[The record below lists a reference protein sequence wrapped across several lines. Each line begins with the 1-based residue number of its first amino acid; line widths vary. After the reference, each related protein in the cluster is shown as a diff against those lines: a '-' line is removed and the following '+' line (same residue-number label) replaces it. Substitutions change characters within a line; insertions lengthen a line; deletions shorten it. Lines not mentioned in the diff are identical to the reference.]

1 MARSQSIITTD
12 HDDIRNWAEE
22 RGASPAC
29 VKRTG
34 RDGDVGMIRLDFP
47 GFSGEGSLETI
58 SWDEWFEAF
67 DKNGLALLY
76 QASTAKGQKSN
87 FNKLISRE
95 TAQAQQQAKGS
106 GRSARGSRSTT
117 RRFVHRVRAPRPEEN
132 ARLILLQPATRNR
145 AALVRAVNHA
155 LCAHLPARVLPRAVR
170 ALELRTARA
179 ARARAEEV
187 SRPIETPRRRALHRR
202 NAMRGL
208 PEAEQAHNHATSGM
222 RNRVLRKARSHDP
235 NRADRKAAKRSLHL
249 VGQAA

>member
-1 MARSQSIITTD
+1 MARSQSVITTD

-117 RRFVHRVRAPRPEEN
+117 GRSSGSSATARGKRSSHFASTRNTQSRGARSSGQSRTVRASSSSRSTSGRSRSGASNRSRSAGASRESLSTDRNTSSPRAASAKRN
-132 ARLILLQPATRNR
+132 ARSAGS
-145 AALVRAVNHA
+145 
-155 LCAHLPARVLPRAVR
+155 
-170 ALELRTARA
+170 RTGAQ
-179 ARARAEEV
+179 
-187 SRPIETPRRRALHRR
+187 SRSKR
-202 NAMRGL
+202 NAQSR
-208 PEAEQAHNHATSGM
+208 TSKGT
-222 RNRVLRKARSHDP
+222 HY
-235 NRADRKAAKRSLHL
+235 
-249 VGQAA
+249 